1 MNDDNGLKPELKNRR
16 SRGASKI
23 AYDTRIAQ
31 SAKRENAKS
40 ARDEAM
46 MDKSRKIFVA
56 GCRGLVGSA
65 LIRRLEKGGFSNLPK
80 RDRAELDFED
90 ESAVA
95 KFFLDEKPA
104 TVIIAAARVG
114 GIKTNNDC
122 PVEFLLENLRIQNN
136 IIHAAHEAGV
146 RKLLF
151 LGSSCI
157 YPKLAPQP
165 IPETALLSGP
175 LEPTNEAYAIAKIA
189 GIKLCQAYAR
199 EYGANFT
206 SAMST
211 NLYGPNDNF
220 DLETSHVP
228 AALLRKAHEAKT
240 SGARELVVW
249 GSGKPRREFLH
260 VDDLASACLFL
271 LEHYDSP
278 EIINVGCGE
287 DISIRELAEL
297 ICDVVGFD
305 GQLAWDITKPD
316 GTPRKLLDVTRLH
329 DLGWQ
334 ATIPLR
340 DGIAQTYDWFLKNV
354 AR

>member
-1 MNDDNGLKPELKNRR
+1 M
-16 SRGASKI
+16 
-23 AYDTRIAQ
+23 Q
-31 SAKRENAKS
+31 F
-40 ARDEAM
+40 
-46 MDKSRKIFVA
+46 MDKTDKIFVA
-56 GCRGLVGSA
+56 GHRGMVGSA
-65 LIRRLEKGGFSNLPK
+65 LVRRLEAEAFSNVVT
-80 RDRAELDFED
+80 RERAQLDLTD

-95 KFFLDEKPA
+95 KFFAKEKPA
-104 TVIIAAARVG
+104 IVIDAAAKVG
-114 GIKTNNDC
+114 GIKANNDF

-136 IIHAAHEAGV
+136 IIRSAYESGV
-146 RKLLF
+146 LKLLF

-157 YPKLAPQP
+157 YPKFAPQP
-165 IPETALLSGP
+165 IAETALLTGP

-199 EYGANFT
+199 EYAANFIPV
-206 SAMST
+206 MPT

-220 DLETSHVP
+220 DLETSHVL
-228 AALLRKAHEAKT
+228 AALLRKAHEAKIRK
-240 SGARELVVW
+240 AHELVVW

-271 LEHYDSP
+271 LEKYDSP

-305 GQLAWDITKPD
+305 GELAWDATKPD

-334 ATIPLR
+334 PTIPLR
-340 DGIAQTYDWFLKNV
+340 DGIAQTYGWFLANCVK
-354 AR
+354 